1 MVKKRIIILCAAL
14 ILIIITACNLN
25 RPEIPEEAL
34 LGSAQLMEAN
44 QEIED
49 AEVILD
55 ENKLKFY
62 LVPSENLDIPQERIR
77 ELGEDFLKFLGGY
90 VANEELLGPSEE
102 SYGQIYDYYDVE
114 IIVEESREILDR
126 GIMEK
131 GSNEVVWN

>member
-90 VANEELLGPSEE
+90 VANEELLGPSEDSFGE
-102 SYGQIYDYYDVE
+102 IYDYYDVE
-114 IIVEESREILDR
+114 IVIEGYREIPD
-126 GIMEK
+126 K
-131 GSNEVVWN
+131 GTMKKASNQLTWR

>member
-1 MVKKRIIILCAAL
+1 MKIKQIILYAV
-14 ILIIITACNLN
+14 IFLIIGAGCTAK
-25 RPEIPEEAL
+25 RPEISEEAL
-34 LGSAQLMEAN
+34 IGSAQLMEAN

-62 LVPSENLDIPQERIR
+62 LLPSENLDVPKERIR

-102 SYGQIYDYYDVE
+102 SYGQIYDYYDAE
-114 IIVEESREILDR
+114 IVIEGYREILDI
-126 GIMEK
+126 GTMTK
-131 GSNEVVWN
+131 ASNKIVWE

>member
-25 RPEIPEEAL
+25 RPEIPEKAL

-49 AEVILD
+49 AEVIID

-62 LVPSENLDIPQERIR
+62 LLPSDDLDIPQKRMR

-90 VANEELLGPSEE
+90 VANEELLGLSEN

-114 IIVEESREILDR
+114 IVIEGYRTILDK
-126 GIMEK
+126 GIMK
-131 GSNEVVWN
+131 KASNQLTWR